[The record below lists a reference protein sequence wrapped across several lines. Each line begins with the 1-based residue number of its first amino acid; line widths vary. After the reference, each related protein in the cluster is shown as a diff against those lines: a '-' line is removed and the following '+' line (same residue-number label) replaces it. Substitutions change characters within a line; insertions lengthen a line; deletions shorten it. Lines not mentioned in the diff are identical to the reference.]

1 MTSHPKK
8 IKDSQTVAIANISC
22 KLSII
27 QTCQFILTSLAL
39 WSRLVPK
46 DQNLKEHVTEWNMD
60 EHGNT
65 NGALINQYQYH
76 TAMLTCQ
83 NIGASF
89 IACHAIRRFTP
100 RMPPGSMVIGLV
112 SGVSIRIDIHQ
123 DVLALSSRL
132 LTIGNWNHPVH
143 CPSLTALAFPKLH
156 GQHRR

>member
-1 MTSHPKK
+1 MPIHPHQPRPLEQAGPEGSK
-8 IKDSQTVAIANISC
+8 
-22 KLSII
+22 
-27 QTCQFILTSLAL
+27 
-39 WSRLVPK
+39 PE
-46 DQNLKEHVTEWNMD
+46 EHVTEWNMD

-65 NGALINQYQYH
+65 NGALINQYQYQYH

-100 RMPPGSMVIGLV
+100 RMPPGLMVIGLV

-132 LTIGNWNHPVH
+132 LTIGN
-143 CPSLTALAFPKLH
+143 
-156 GQHRR
+156 